1 MIVKQIDQRIIHGP
15 GLIPIKLT
23 LKKWKRKKY
32 SNIYRFIIES
42 RKNIRQFNI

>member
-1 MIVKQIDQRIIHGP
+1 MLIEQIHERIIHGP

-32 SNIYRFIIES
+32 DNIYRFIIDS
-42 RKNIRQFNI
+42 RKNTR